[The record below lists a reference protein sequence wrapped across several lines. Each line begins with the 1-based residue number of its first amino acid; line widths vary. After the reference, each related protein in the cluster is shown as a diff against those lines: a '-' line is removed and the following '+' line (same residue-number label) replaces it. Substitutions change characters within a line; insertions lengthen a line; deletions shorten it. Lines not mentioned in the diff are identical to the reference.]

1 MNSMRKFGVVLG
13 HTYWTRLKSKAFIIS
28 TVVMILFI
36 TLFANIDVII
46 KLFVGEDETKTVAVI
61 DEADVFYA
69 QLETMLKESKEE
81 ISLKKYED
89 DVETG
94 KEQVM
99 NEAVDGLL
107 VITMDQAGLP
117 EATYYEN
124 DATESMVQVT
134 LQQLLQQIKVLL
146 ATEQAGIDAATLQEI
161 QAPLAFEK
169 IALDETAK
177 TEDEIFAAQGIVYVM
192 LFVLYMAVIIYGQM
206 IATDVATEKSSRVME
221 ILISSAPPVTHMF
234 AKIIGI
240 ALLGLTQILVLFFYT
255 VQLLRL
261 KTDDFTKTF
270 IADFGFTSV
279 DATIYLYALVFF
291 ILGYLL
297 YATIAAMLGS
307 LVSRVEDVQQLI
319 MPMIFLIMI
328 AFFIAMFGLGAP
340 DAKFITITS
349 YIPFFTPMIMF
360 LRIGMLEI
368 PTWEIALSI
377 AILITTIILF
387 SLIGARIYRGGVLM
401 YGPSRSLKDIRNAFL
416 LTKKEK

>member
-107 VITMDQAGLP
+107 VITTDQAGLP

>member
-1 MNSMRKFGVVLG
+1 MRKFGVVLG

-107 VITMDQAGLP
+107 VITTDQAGLP

-279 DATIYLYALVFF
+279 NATIYLYALVFF

>member
-1 MNSMRKFGVVLG
+1 MRKFGVVLG

-107 VITMDQAGLP
+107 VITTDQAGLP

>member
-1 MNSMRKFGVVLG
+1 MRKFGVVLG

-107 VITMDQAGLP
+107 VITTDQAGLP

-279 DATIYLYALVFF
+279 NATIYLYALVFF

-368 PTWEIALSI
+368 PIWEIALSI
-377 AILITTIILF
+377 AILIATIILF

>member
-107 VITMDQAGLP
+107 VITTDQAGLP

-279 DATIYLYALVFF
+279 NATIYLYALVFF

-377 AILITTIILF
+377 AILIATIILF

>member
-1 MNSMRKFGVVLG
+1 MRKFGVVLG

-146 ATEQAGIDAATLQEI
+146 ATELAGIDAATLQEI

-177 TEDEIFAAQGIVYVM
+177 TEDEIFVAQGIVYVM

>member
-1 MNSMRKFGVVLG
+1 MRKFGVVLG

>member
-1 MNSMRKFGVVLG
+1 MRKFGVVLG

-146 ATEQAGIDAATLQEI
+146 ATELAGIDAATLQEI

>member
-1 MNSMRKFGVVLG
+1 MRKFGVVLG

-107 VITMDQAGLP
+107 VITTDQAGLP

-279 DATIYLYALVFF
+279 NATIYLYALVFF

-368 PTWEIALSI
+368 PIWEIALSI

>member
-1 MNSMRKFGVVLG
+1 MRKFGVVLG

-107 VITMDQAGLP
+107 VITTDQAGLP

-234 AKIIGI
+234 AKIVGI

-279 DATIYLYALVFF
+279 NATIYLYALVFF